1 MPKQG
6 SDRPADLGPLVICP
20 DCDATYKPFEL
31 REGEAAYCTICGGRL
46 ARHSQLRSADYLA
59 LTLAAAIFFLIANI
73 APVLSITI
81 NGIHTTVNVWQAA
94 LSMREAA
101 VEPAAFAL
109 LITTCLVPLA
119 QMSLLL
125 WILLPTQLSHRVAG
139 LNHLLIVLHQL
150 RPWGM
155 AEVFFLGS
163 LVVIVKLA
171 SWMPIAAGP
180 GLWTLGAF
188 TILLAIISRFDTG
201 PFWATIARDP
211 CDAPARD

>member
-1 MPKQG
+1 
-6 SDRPADLGPLVICP
+6 VICP
-20 DCDATYKPFEL
+20 DCDAVYRPFEL
-31 REGEAAYCTICGGRL
+31 QEGEAAYCEICHGRL
-46 ARHSQLRSADYLA
+46 ARHSRLANADYLA

-73 APVLSITI
+73 APVLTITL
-81 NGIHTTVNVWQAA
+81 NGIHTTVNVWRAA

-101 VEPAAFAL
+101 VEPAAIAL
-109 LITTCLVPLA
+109 LITTCLVPVA
-119 QMSLLL
+119 QMTLLL
-125 WILLPTQLSHRVAG
+125 WILLPTQLSRRVPG
-139 LNHLLIVLHQL
+139 LDRLLIVLHKL

-188 TILLAIISRFDTG
+188 TILLATISRFDTG
-201 PFWATIARDP
+201 PFWATIARG
-211 CDAPARD
+211 RV